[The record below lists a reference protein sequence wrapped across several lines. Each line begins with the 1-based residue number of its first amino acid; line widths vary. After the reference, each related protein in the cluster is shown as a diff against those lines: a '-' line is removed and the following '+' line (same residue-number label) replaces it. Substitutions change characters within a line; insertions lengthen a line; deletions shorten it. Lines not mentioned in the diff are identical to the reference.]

1 LNRKRHRIWRD
12 GLLNLHGCIY
22 RISKLETYF
31 CFIKENYALIHSTKI
46 DRMPRRDTLGDY
58 EVGSMACTG
67 KIMKQEHK
75 LLIIIIYYHEAT
87 TWSCGKWGRERERE
101 RGVRLVCE
109 DKWIGGLSSQIP
121 RTCPDISS
129 MHQLLL
135 ICILLVKILS
145 RGYYNFIFH
154 RVFLK
159 KKKTFFLKNFS
170 KFAAVYSKLAFR

>member
-1 LNRKRHRIWRD
+1 MYW
-12 GLLNLHGCIY
+12 
-22 RISKLETYF
+22 
-31 CFIKENYALIHSTKI
+31 EN
-46 DRMPRRDTLGDY
+46 
-58 EVGSMACTG
+58 
-67 KIMKQEHK
+67 
-75 LLIIIIYYHEAT
+75 HEART
-87 TWSCGKWGRERERE
+87 QVVDYYYILSWSNNLKLWQMRERERERERE

-154 RVFLK
+154 RVFFLK
-159 KKKTFFLKNFS
+159 KKLFFKKTFQSLLLCIASLRFVRFWLVFWDGRKQNS
-170 KFAAVYSKLAFR
+170 KIRKKIYFVILYVSRIHKFILYFCFFNHIYLCFYYLYLF